1 MLKCFM
7 KFFRKIQDFFSRSV
21 SYYADG
27 LRGTAL
33 PHDSPIYV
41 ERKIDNQV
49 YQFLRS
55 GSDSKIAC
63 YIFGSPQTGKS
74 SLALRLSKILEYESN
89 VCILV
94 SIESPRNSLST
105 KDFYLLLANQ
115 ICNRFR
121 QETDQFYSGLPIDV
135 TNQQRVELSANDI
148 EDLISNVAN
157 YLDNRRLL
165 LFIDGIHKLS
175 KECLQD
181 FTRLIGKANN
191 QAVRYI
197 NFALFGELHP
207 ENFLSISKDILQTTK
222 IFQVDSL
229 SGECKSLQAGISS
242 IISNKNLLIENI
254 LFYTHGQPFLT
265 IYLLHL
271 STKYIDED
279 KDDYKLLLD
288 NIIQEEIVND
298 FDANYFLK
306 LHFQRINDVFVRGDP
321 QLLKQRFYALET
333 YKSLLDS
340 SRSCAYDRV
349 SLMHRIL
356 IESGLVVEIK
366 SFISIANLIYKRV
379 FDLTLIGTLQQN
391 INLGENA
398 MAKPN
403 YSITNRD
410 FFFLI
415 DSSGSMI
422 KKITGNRTRFE
433 SIRESVEGHITAV
446 LDHREENKKICDEA
460 ILTFFNVNKPPNNVF
475 GIFDPQYVSEK
486 FDLVS
491 PAGNTYITPTF
502 KQLVSSWVD
511 SADRGDRNGAVV
523 IYVDGLIDD
532 RTEFVAELRRVARK
546 LDHHSH
552 LKVLF
557 VGIGDAINSEKT
569 LQWYFDLDLNGFDFR
584 DASNEPCNL
593 VIFNRIDD
601 VDQVGGVINA
611 IKAQLIE
618 KPESGL
624 PSWLSDEFPDLYQE
638 LKQKYNL

>member
-1 MLKCFM
+1 M
-7 KFFRKIQDFFSRSV
+7 KFLRKIQDFFSRSV

-33 PHDSPIYV
+33 PHNSPIYV

-55 GSDSKIAC
+55 ESDSKIAC
-63 YIFGSPQTGKS
+63 YVFGSPQTGKS

-94 SIESPRNSLST
+94 SIESSRNSLST

-148 EDLISNVAN
+148 EDLISNVVK
-157 YLDNRRLL
+157 YLDDRRLL
-165 LFIDGIHKLS
+165 LFVDGIHNLNN
-175 KECLQD
+175 ECLQD
-181 FTRLIGKANN
+181 FTRLVGKANN
-191 QAVRYI
+191 QSIKYL

-207 ENFLSISKDILQTTK
+207 ENFLAISKDILQTTK
-222 IFQVDSL
+222 TFQVDPL
-229 SGECKSLQAGISS
+229 SGECKSLQAGINS
-242 IISNKNLLIENI
+242 IISNKNSLIENI

-271 STKYIDED
+271 STKYIDEN

-288 NIIQEEIVND
+288 NIIQEEIIND

-306 LHFQRINDVFVRGDP
+306 LHFERINDVFVRGDP

-340 SRSCAYDRV
+340 SRFYAYNRA
-349 SLMHRIL
+349 SLMHKIL
-356 IESGLVVEIK
+356 IESGLVVEIR

-403 YSITNRD
+403 YSITDRE
-410 FFFLI
+410 FFFLT
-415 DSSGSMI
+415 DSSASML
-422 KKITGNRTRFE
+422 KPMSGDKTRFK
-433 SIRESVEGHITAV
+433 SIQESVEGHVTSVIN
-446 LDHREENKKICDEA
+446 HRSEDGKKICDEVT
-460 ILTFFNVNKPPNNVF
+460 LTFFNVNRPPISDNVTK
-475 GIFDPQYVSEK
+475 ILDPQDVSDK
-486 FDLVS
+486 FDVIS
-491 PAGNTYITPTF
+491 PAGSTFITPTF
-502 KQLVSSWVD
+502 KQVVSRWVESD
-511 SADRGDRNGAVV
+511 DRGDINGAVV

-532 RTEFVAELRRVARK
+532 RAEFVAELKKVARK

-552 LKVLF
+552 LKILF
-557 VGIGDAINSEKT
+557 VGIGEAINSEKT
-569 LQWYFDLDLNGFDFR
+569 LEWYFDLDLNGFNFR
-584 DASNEPCNL
+584 DANNDPCNL

-601 VDQVGGVINA
+601 VDQMGGVIPA
-611 IKAQLIE
+611 IKAQLIPN
-618 KPESGL
+618 PESGL
-624 PSWLSDEFPDLYQE
+624 PVWLSEQFPNLYEKLEKKYDL
-638 LKQKYNL
+638 